1 MAWMLNGLKNG
12 GFGNLVEDDTVG
24 LLFVQSQYLTQV
36 PGDGFSFTVLIG
48 CEPYFLGFVCLGL
61 QIGNKF
67 CLFFRNFVF
76 RFKCLVVDAQLF
88 LFQIT
93 DMSVTRHD
101 LEVLSQEFLDGLR
114 LGRRLDNH

>member
-1 MAWMLNGLKNG
+1 MLNGLKNG

-48 CEPYFLGFVCLGL
+48 CEPYFLCFVCLGV

-67 CLFFRNFVF
+67 CLLFRNLVF
-76 RFKCLVVDAQLF
+76 RFKRFVVDAQLF
-88 LFQIT
+88 LLQVT
-93 DMSVTRHD
+93 DMSVT
-101 LEVLSQEFLDGLR
+101 
-114 LGRRLDNH
+114 